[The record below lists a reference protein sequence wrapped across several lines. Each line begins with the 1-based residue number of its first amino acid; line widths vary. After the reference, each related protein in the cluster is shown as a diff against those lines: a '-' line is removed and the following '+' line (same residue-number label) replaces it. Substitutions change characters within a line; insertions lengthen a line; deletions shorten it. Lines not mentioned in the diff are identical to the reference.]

1 MYLWADCGLMGLS
14 CGPLVAWVVMG
25 GGRLSLPTQH
35 CFIFLFFPL
44 ILDIVC
50 IVNNFGAAIV
60 SYRKY
65 LFSLFIICDFPD
77 DGLYYVFMLTTQ

>member
-1 MYLWADCGLMGLS
+1 M
-14 CGPLVAWVVMG
+14 
-25 GGRLSLPTQH
+25 GRLWVDGFKLWPVGRVGSHGGWETFSVL
-35 CFIFLFFPL
+35 FSFFFPL